1 MFLRKLLAVL
11 CPTLLCLV
19 CCVVFRWLDTLMAAT
34 EFWSLALK
42 GVLLG
47 VAIALLLP
55 IAGISTRNNGL
66 IPWLY
71 GAAALLLAL
80 LVYQRLEIAGV
91 VHVPVLLALISINGQ
106 VLLAES
112 ATLGFLVV
120 TALMN
125 GKRRR

>member
-1 MFLRKLLAVL
+1 MFLRKLLAVV
-11 CPTLLCLV
+11 CPALMCLV

-47 VAIALLLP
+47 IAIALLLP

-80 LVYQRLEIAGV
+80 LVYQRLETAGV

-112 ATLGFLVV
+112 ATLGFLVI

-125 GKRRR
+125 GKKRR